1 MNQYDDVEKY
11 QNFFKVC
18 ECMNDHSEDQKEI

>member
-11 QNFFKVC
+11 QNFFKIC
-18 ECMNDHSEDQKEI
+18 EHVNNHSEDQKEI